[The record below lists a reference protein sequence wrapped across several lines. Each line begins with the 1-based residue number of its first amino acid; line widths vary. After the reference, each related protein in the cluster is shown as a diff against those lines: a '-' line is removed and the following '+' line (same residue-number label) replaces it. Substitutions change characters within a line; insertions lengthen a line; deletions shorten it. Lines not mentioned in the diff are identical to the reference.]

1 MHRTAL
7 LAGSTGLVG
16 QLLIRRLIIHPAYG
30 SARALDRRQPDD
42 DPRVEWVRTDFTD
55 LDAISEH
62 LAVDDVYC
70 CLGTTTQKAG
80 SLGGYEA
87 VDYGMVVDL
96 ARATRKAG
104 ANRFILLE
112 PILSSTWSPFF
123 HHRVKARAVRD
134 VAALGFDAVHV
145 LRPSLILGIHED
157 FRFWDDFWQQTIAPW
172 AAELLVGPLEFLKP
186 VPVDEVAKAMVDL
199 ALHGPSGVHK
209 HRFPLKTT
217 ELTD

>member
-16 QLLIRRLIIHPAYG
+16 QQLIRRLIIHPAYG
-30 SARALDRRQPDD
+30 AARALDRRQPDD
-42 DPRVEWVRTDFTD
+42 DPRVEWVRTDFRN
-55 LDAISEH
+55 LDELGEP

-70 CLGTTTQKAG
+70 CLGTTVARAG
-80 SLGGYEA
+80 SLGGFEA
-87 VDYGMVVDL
+87 VDYGMVLDL

-104 ANRFILLE
+104 ANRFIMLCPLQAS
-112 PILSSTWSPFF
+112 IWSPFY

-134 VAALGFDAVHV
+134 VAQLGFDAVHI
-145 LRPSLILGIHED
+145 LRPTLILGVHEE

-172 AAELLVGPLEFLKP
+172 ASELLIGPLERYKP
-186 VPVDEVAKAMVDL
+186 VAADPVAKAMLDL
-199 ALHGPSGVHK
+199 ALHGPSGVHE
-209 HRFPLKTT
+209 HHFPLKSG